1 MHGTPLRPAWL
12 LVVVLAAVLG
22 TGGVVAAGE
31 APLADAGLDQQ
42 VSRNATVLL
51 DAAGSRDPDG
61 TIRTYRWSIETPAG
75 LTVRPANASAART
88 SFVAR
93 QPGRYEVTVTVWD
106 DDGHSASDTL
116 YVDVAPGG
124 PTPSAPDSNT
134 ATPSDPGEQSEP
146 TPTSGDDSVGPT
158 TASSTGP
165 GSGSVPACPDGE
177 RSLASLDRCG
187 GVTDQ
192 PPTIT
197 IDGPTVVAPGSSH
210 TFEADARDYP
220 GGIDRV
226 EWAGGETGTM
236 VLRQFP
242 DAATERTLRATVYD
256 GEGNTRTARHT
267 VYVGSQD
274 LPPETTV
281 SVSGTGCVGKPVTFD
296 GTATP
301 RAGDRIE
308 RTWWTGGDASFT
320 PGEPG
325 VYSRTFHAA
334 DDDGQ
339 KSTVTG
345 QMNVEECEGPKNFED
360 IVPEPTETDRVMIM
374 GSDTN
379 VQATSDVRGLTRE
392 TYDEDAERMGGG
404 FVGSVAD
411 AGEGFVNAVRNS
423 GETVAGQEEQV
434 LRRERVDESAARR
447 AVRTSQGE
455 YDRIETAPDESPSE
469 LLFTDDR
476 ALTNPT
482 VVDGVDPDA
491 DRYVVVVKQ
500 ASRQDVVNRLRNGP
514 EDVDGEAAPIESS
527 EQSIAPAPPERSE
540 SGGTPL
546 DAADPVMEVGASA
559 TDRAENVYYEG
570 LTLRDRLLDDGT
582 SPEDAP
588 DILGE
593 RAEDALN
600 DSPAGAVLDL
610 DPGDSSTE
618 SSESTASES
627 AGGETRSVTDGGNPD
642 NGGSASTSDE
652 SSNQDTSSQEE
663 SPSDSSDG
671 PVDTVADA
679 VDTLN
684 PLSDSEPAA
693 DDSTSSDDSSDDGT
707 DVPSWNIPDSA
718 GGTDDSSESDT
729 TSSSDSGGSDGPD
742 ISLGSDSAWDF

>member
-1 MHGTPLRPAWL
+1 MNGNSLRPAWL
-12 LVVVLAAVLG
+12 LVVVLAAAVG

-61 TIRTYRWSIETPAG
+61 AIRTYRWSIETPAG
-75 LTVRPANASAART
+75 LAVRPANASAART
-88 SFVAR
+88 GFVAR
-93 QPGRYEVTVTVWD
+93 QPGRYEATVTVWD

-124 PTPSAPDSNT
+124 PPPSAPAPDTNP
-134 ATPSDPGEQSEP
+134 PSGPEEPSEP
-146 TPTSGDDSVGPT
+146 TPGGNPDSVGT
-158 TASSTGP
+158 TTTSPTGP
-165 GSGSVPACPDGE
+165 GSGSIPACPDGE
-177 RSLASLDRCG
+177 RYLRSLDQCG

-197 IDGPTVVAPGSSH
+197 ISGPTVVAPGSSH

-220 GGIDRV
+220 DGIDRV

-236 VLRQFP
+236 VLRQFT
-242 DAATERTLRATVYD
+242 DAGTERTLRATVYD

-281 SVSGTGCVGKPVTFD
+281 AVSGTSCVGKPVTLD

-339 KSTVTG
+339 KSTATE
-345 QMNVEECEGPKNFED
+345 QIRVEECERTKIRESEIGRPAG
-360 IVPEPTETDRVMIM
+360 TDRVIIV

-392 TYDEDAERMGGG
+392 TYGEDAERMGGG

-411 AGEGFVNAVRNS
+411 AGEGFVHVARNS
-423 GETVAGQEEQV
+423 GETVAGQEERV
-434 LRRERVDESAARR
+434 LRRERVDESTARR

-455 YDRIETAPDESPSE
+455 YGRVETAPGESPSE

-476 ALTNPT
+476 ALTDPT

-500 ASRQDVVNRLRNGP
+500 DSRQDIVNRLRNGP
-514 EDVDGEAAPIESS
+514 EEVDSEAAPIESS
-527 EQSIAPAPPERSE
+527 EQSIAPAPAERSE

-546 DAADPVMEVGASA
+546 DTVDPVTEVGASA

-582 SPEDAP
+582 SVEDASG
-588 DILGE
+588 ILGD
-593 RAEDALN
+593 RAKDAL
-600 DSPAGAVLDL
+600 DGTPAGTLSLPDS
-610 DPGDSSTE
+610 DDSSTGP
-618 SSESTASES
+618 SGVSRSEPAD
-627 AGGETRSVTDGGNPD
+627 GE
-642 NGGSASTSDE
+642 GGSATDASAPDNVDPSSSVGSSTR
-652 SSNQDTSSQEE
+652 QTSSREE
-663 SPSDSSDG
+663 PPSDSSDG
-671 PVDTVADA
+671 PADRVMDA
-679 VDTLN
+679 VDALN
-684 PLSDSEPAA
+684 PLSDSEPAT
-693 DDSTSSDDSSDDGT
+693 DDSTPNDDPSDGGT
-707 DVPSWNIPDSA
+707 DGPSWNVPDSA

-742 ISLGSDSAWDF
+742 ISPGSDSAWDL

>member
-1 MHGTPLRPAWL
+1 MNGSTLRPAWL
-12 LVVVLAAVLG
+12 LVVVLAAALG

-61 TIRTYRWSIETPAG
+61 AVRTYRWSIETPAG

-88 SFVAR
+88 SFAAR
-93 QPGRYEVTVTVWD
+93 QPGRYEATVTVWD

-116 YVDVAPGG
+116 YVDVASGG
-124 PTPSAPDSNT
+124 PPPSAPAPDTSP
-134 ATPSDPGEQSEP
+134 PSGPERPSEP
-146 TPTSGDDSVGPT
+146 TPTGSSDSAGT
-158 TASSTGP
+158 TTTSSTGP

-177 RSLASLDRCG
+177 RYLRPLGQCG

-197 IDGPTVVAPGSSH
+197 ISGPTVVAPGSSH

-220 GGIDRV
+220 DGIDRV
-226 EWAGGETGTM
+226 EWAGGETGTI

-242 DAATERTLRATVYD
+242 DAATERTLRATVHD

-281 SVSGTGCVGKPVTFD
+281 SVSGTSCVGEPVRLD
-296 GTATP
+296 GTTTP

-339 KSTVTG
+339 KSTATG
-345 QMNVEECEGPKNFED
+345 QIRVEECERTKIRESEIGR
-360 IVPEPTETDRVMIM
+360 PTETDRVIII

-392 TYDEDAERMGGG
+392 TYGEDAERMGGG

-411 AGEGFVNAVRNS
+411 AGEGFVHIARNS
-423 GETVAGQEEQV
+423 GETVAGQEERV
-434 LRRERVDESAARR
+434 LRRERVDESTARR

-455 YDRIETAPDESPSE
+455 YGRVETAPDESPSE

-476 ALTNPT
+476 ALTDPT

-500 ASRQDVVNRLRNGP
+500 DSRQDIVNRFRNGP
-514 EDVDGEAAPIESS
+514 EDVDSEAAPIESS
-527 EQSIAPAPPERSE
+527 EQSIAPAPAERSE

-546 DAADPVMEVGASA
+546 DTIDPVTEVGASA
-559 TDRAENVYYEG
+559 ADRAENVYYEG

-582 SPEDAP
+582 SVEDAS
-588 DILGE
+588 DILGD
-593 RAEDALN
+593 RAEDALEGT
-600 DSPAGAVLDL
+600 PAGTTSAPDS
-610 DPGDSSTE
+610 DDSSTG
-618 SSESTASES
+618 SSEGSRPEP
-627 AGGETRSVTDGGNPD
+627 AGGEASSVTDGSAPD
-642 NGGSASTSDE
+642 GVDASSSVGSSAR
-652 SSNQDTSSQEE
+652 QTSSREGP
-663 SPSDSSDG
+663 PSDSSDG
-671 PVDTVADA
+671 PADTVMDA
-679 VDTLN
+679 VDALN
-684 PLSDSEPAA
+684 PLSDLESGA
-693 DDSTSSDDSSDDGT
+693 DDSTSSDGSSDDGT
-707 DVPSWNIPDSA
+707 DGPSWNIPDSA
-718 GGTDDSSESDT
+718 SGTDDSSESDT
-729 TSSSDSGGSDGPD
+729 ASSSGSGSSNGPD
-742 ISLGSDSAWDF
+742 ISPGSDSAWDL